1 MSHVG
6 QTSRINLGGEDNYNG
21 EGQGSK
27 DALLLKHLE
36 INSSL
41 RLQCAVQAYVSRLT
55 WASTHQGAHMAEG
68 DGMTM
73 YSTNRLDGI
82 ALLFLLGCALQR

>member
-6 QTSRINLGGEDNYNG
+6 QTSRINLGGKDNYNG

-41 RLQCAVQAYVSRLT
+41 RLQQCKPMFPDSLGLRPIKVRT
-55 WASTHQGAHMAEG
+55 WLKVME
-68 DGMTM
+68 
-73 YSTNRLDGI
+73 
-82 ALLFLLGCALQR
+82 